1 MAVNGIPM
9 PEEYIKAAEDRIKEF
24 SQSAGETIGPMTATA
39 IHVELKAM
47 FNVGKESEKKS

>member
-1 MAVNGIPM
+1 M